1 MVEKRGRACNA
12 YTEYLLLLQTGD
24 SKTWRFNLKRRCK
37 SARPVISFQFYP
49 GSRCV
54 PSPFPILACN
64 IYFEVILSRG
74 QFIEYFPPI
83 RRTDTSTVSSNLDSI
98 VLAHR
103 RTFPS
108 YSLLSRLF
116 LSLSS
121 PHTCFRSCS
130 FYLCFHLF
138 PFLSVSLSSR
148 IVWQSIIKATARSNK
163 VEQSRALQRLAISIY
178 LCCL

>member
-1 MVEKRGRACNA
+1 M
-12 YTEYLLLLQTGD
+12 
-24 SKTWRFNLKRRCK
+24 KRRCK

-103 RTFPS
+103 HTGFPRTQAHRFPS
-108 YSLLSRLF
+108 YSLLSRFF
-116 LSLSS
+116 LSLSL
-121 PHTCFRSCS
+121 PHTHTCLRSYS
-130 FYLCFHLF
+130 LSLSLHLCFCLF

-163 VEQSRALQRLAISIY
+163 EREQSRALQRLAISIY

>member
-1 MVEKRGRACNA
+1 M
-12 YTEYLLLLQTGD
+12 LQTGD

-103 RTFPS
+103 HTGFPRTVYYLAFFS
-108 YSLLSRLF
+108 
-116 LSLSS
+116 LSLSLPTHILAFTLVLS
-121 PHTCFRSCS
+121 LSLSLH
-130 FYLCFHLF
+130 LCFCLF

-163 VEQSRALQRLAISIY
+163 EREQSRALQRLAISIY

>member
-12 YTEYLLLLQTGD
+12 HTEYLLLLQTGD

-103 RTFPS
+103 HTGFPRTVYYLAFF
-108 YSLLSRLF
+108 SLSLF
-116 LSLSS
+116 HTHTLAFALTLSLS
-121 PHTCFRSCS
+121 
-130 FYLCFHLF
+130 LCIYA
-138 PFLSVSLSSR
+138 SVSSPFS
-148 IVWQSIIKATARSNK
+148 
-163 VEQSRALQRLAISIY
+163 
-178 LCCL
+178 LCLYPVA